1 MRKHFHL
8 VYHGNHHRSPWG
20 QTVNAMENDRRRHKR
35 YPLCH
40 RAFAIV
46 RSDAHA
52 LERIDRMSKG
62 KLGMA
67 IIKSNPM
74 RMGEILD
81 ISRSGLAF
89 RYIATDRTLTS
100 PCEMDILCGNGD
112 YHLTRLPIQTVED
125 TFIAPES
132 PFEVLKMKRLTVKF
146 GGLTNRQKI
155 KLNQLIEDI
164 STGRRK
170 KLGQTSAG

>member
-1 MRKHFHL
+1 
-8 VYHGNHHRSPWG
+8 
-20 QTVNAMENDRRRHKR
+20 MENDRRRHKR
-35 YPLCH
+35 YSLNH
-40 RAFAIV
+40 RVFAIV

-52 LERIDRMSKG
+52 LDRIDHMSKG
-62 KLGMA
+62 TLGMA

-81 ISRSGLAF
+81 ISRSGLSF
-89 RYIATDRTLTS
+89 RYIATNRTLTS
-100 PCEMDILCGNGD
+100 PCEMDILCSDGD

-146 GGLTNRQKI
+146 GGLTNRQKS
-155 KLNQLIEDI
+155 KLNQLLEDI
-164 STGRRK
+164 STGKRGITGANKRGVA
-170 KLGQTSAG
+170 GQNSTNM